1 MDLNGPAIPAPPGE
15 VSILDNPPNS
25 NGLALGV
32 QIFTCVVATLCF
44 ALRIYGRVLLVKKF
58 QAEEILAILAYGC
71 YWGAIIPTLEML
83 KYPGYLVHAWN
94 VRLKDVI
101 PTTYKTDVPHMQW
114 VFIFGVF
121 YSLVLPLLK
130 VAIMIEWVRLFV
142 PSSKTKSFFFWGAAV
157 ISVIQVGA
165 GIAIII
171 SLNLQCTPHQR
182 IWDFTVSG
190 TCWNLYTLQVISA
203 SIQLA
208 SDIAMFCLPQ
218 HTIWTLQM
226 TWQKR
231 LGVAAI
237 FGMGVLAIVAAS
249 FRVDVTVKHGNSPD
263 SIYTLGPIVF
273 WASAE
278 MTCGFFIL
286 CVPCIPKIIQ
296 EAGIIPAI
304 KKGTGILHSGGRSN
318 QVSSGYG
325 RGGGTTK
332 TSVSANKDYYQLEEE
347 GMNMKNL
354 SESTEHLH
362 HGSHAPAITR
372 TTRVTVTNDSRSV
385 SDSDSKNNG
394 WGH

>member
-15 VSILDNPPNS
+15 TSILDNPPNN

-32 QIFTCVVATLCF
+32 QVFTCAVATLCF
-44 ALRIYGRVLLVKKF
+44 LLRIYGRVLLAKKF
-58 QAEEILAILAYGC
+58 QTEEIMAIAAYGC
-71 YWGAIIPTLEML
+71 YWGAMIPTFEML
-83 KYPGYLVHAWN
+83 KHPGYLVHAWN

-101 PTTYKTDVPHMQW
+101 PTTYW
-114 VFIFGVF
+114 VFLFGVF

-130 VAIMIEWVRLFV
+130 VAIMVEWVRLFV
-142 PSSKTKSFFFWGAAV
+142 PTSKTKSFFFWGAV
-157 ISVIQVGA
+157 IISIVQIGA

-171 SLNLQCTPHQR
+171 ALNLQCTPHER
-182 IWDFTVSG
+182 IWDFTVPG

-203 SIQLA
+203 SVQLG
-208 SDIAMFCLPQ
+208 SDVAMFCLPQ

-237 FGMGVLAIVAAS
+237 FGMGILAIVAAS
-249 FRVDVTVKHGNSPD
+249 FRLDVTVVHGNSPD

-304 KKGTGILHSGGRSN
+304 KKGTGMLHSGGRSN
-318 QVSSGYG
+318 QVSSGYA

-362 HGSHAPAITR
+362 HGSHGPAITR

-385 SDSDSKNNG
+385 SDSDSKNDG
-394 WGH
+394 WGN

>member
-32 QIFTCVVATLCF
+32 QVGTCVVATACF
-44 ALRIYGRVLLVKKF
+44 MLRIYGRCVMLRKF
-58 QAEEILAILAYGC
+58 QAEEIMAILAYGC
-71 YWGAIIPTLEML
+71 YWGAIISSFKML

-94 VRLKDVI
+94 VRLIDVV
-101 PTTYKTDVPHMQW
+101 PTTYW
-114 VFIFGVF
+114 VLVYGVF
-121 YSLVLPLLK
+121 YSIVLPLLK

-142 PSSKTKSFFFWGAAV
+142 PTTKSKSPFFWGAV
-157 ISVIQVGA
+157 LISFVQVAA
-165 GIAIII
+165 GIAIVIA
-171 SLNLQCTPHQR
+171 LNLQCTPHTR
-182 IWDFTVSG
+182 IWDFRVPG

-203 SIQLA
+203 SIQLG

-218 HTIWTLQM
+218 HTIWTLKM

-249 FRVDVTVKHGNSPD
+249 FRVDVTVQHGNSPD

-296 EAGIIPAI
+296 ETGVVPAI
-304 KKGTGILHSGGRSN
+304 KKGTGLFQSSGKSN
-318 QVSSGYG
+318 QGSNGYA

-332 TSVSANKDYYQLEEE
+332 TSVSANKDYYQLEED
-347 GMNMKNL
+347 GVRMKNL
-354 SESTEHLH
+354 SESTEQLH
-362 HGSHAPAITR
+362 HGAHGPAITR
-372 TTRVTVTNDSRSV
+372 TTRVTVTNDSRSI
-385 SDSDSKNNG
+385 SDSDSKNDA
-394 WGH
+394 WGN